1 MYMVFF
7 QENSTNNYETNDSK
21 IQSETSPHDNGD
33 ELDSDDKAENDVM
46 DPIVDDEDLEAMK
59 KMGLPTSFVPA
70 GVSMLSNQVFLDFR
84 PSEIC
89 TGGLI

>member
-1 MYMVFF
+1 
-7 QENSTNNYETNDSK
+7 
-21 IQSETSPHDNGD
+21 
-33 ELDSDDKAENDVM
+33 M

-70 GVSMLSNQVFLDFR
+70 GVSMLSNQVFLDIK
-84 PSEIC
+84 PSDIR